1 MNSDKQYRI
10 YRQMVNSFYSEEQ
23 KELEAKRKCKTEGN
37 IELKPIIMSEMYDT
51 KLRVEFYIGNGQFY
65 KIKSLSKFYDNM
77 IKKEKFAYGKKM
89 EFIHVKEA
97 FSQES
102 IPLLN
107 FLMKYA
113 ELLKYAN
120 ENSTAY
126 MKNINDEYIILTE
139 KGIDDFFEIENGKSV
154 SYKYNNNVM
163 QLSFIDKEPNIQFRI
178 VENGDDEYAIETDY
192 DIYQYTII
200 DGEDFTYFLDDN
212 KIYRCTNRFKN
223 NTLKILNTFRVNF
236 TNKIPFK
243 KEEFSEIYS
252 LIIPKIKE
260 NIEYKDIDEKEIDKY
275 VPKKLKVKLFLD
287 TDKYNYIT
295 CDVKFCYD
303 NIEFNPLTSNESRV
317 PRNIVDESRA
327 LDDLKNVGF
336 MYDANNAKLIIANED
351 DIYNFLKDDINNFI
365 SKYEVMATNNFY
377 NIQIIKPK
385 TKSIGVKVEN
395 NLLNIDMTNID
406 FDKSEIDEIMKK
418 YVLKKRFHRLRNG
431 QFIDL
436 EDNSTLDMIENVAQN
451 SNASYE
457 KIVTEKIAMP
467 IYRSFYLDK
476 LLKKS
481 NIVINQNL
489 EYSDLI
495 DNVAEKNLTNKFPFP
510 KGLNANLREYQ
521 KVGYEWLKTLDEYGL
536 GGILADDMGLG
547 KTVQVLAVIL
557 SYVEEKNGKEED
569 INQNGCNENNNE
581 NSNENNNENSN
592 FRNPSMVICP
602 SSLSLNWE
610 EETKKFAPSL
620 KTLVI
625 NGDLEERKRK
635 IDIIKEYDLVI
646 ISYDLLKR
654 DIELFEDRN
663 YKFRYLIA
671 DEAQYIKNNK
681 TQNAKAIKK
690 LKSQT
695 RFALTGT
702 PIENS
707 LAELWSIVDFI
718 MPGYLFSYNKFKIQY
733 ETPIIKENDQEKT
746 RKLKEMIE
754 PFVLRRI
761 KENVLQE
768 LPEKTITVLNN
779 EMEGEQLKIYLSY
792 SEMARKKAK
801 EEIEENGIQNS
812 QMKILA
818 LLMRL
823 RQICCHPGLF
833 IENYTGESKKLTQCI
848 EIIKTA
854 IQAGHRIL
862 LFSGYSSMFPY
873 IQKELDELG
882 IKYFM
887 LTGKTR
893 ISDRMDLVNEFNK
906 NEDIKVFLISLK
918 AGGTGL
924 NLIGA
929 DVVIHYDP
937 WWNLSVE
944 RQATDRAYRIGQK
957 KNIQVYN
964 LITKNSIE
972 EKIYELQQKKAKLAD
987 DILSTSQTF
996 ISSLSKEEIMDL
1008 FN

>member
-1 MNSDKQYRI
+1 MDSDKQYRI

-23 KELEAKRKCKTEGN
+23 KELEAKRECKADGN
-37 IELKPIIMSEMYDT
+37 IELKPVIISEMYDE
-51 KLRVEFYIGNGQFY
+51 KLRVEFYIGSTNEQFY

-77 IKKEKFAYGKKM
+77 IKKEKFAYSKKL

-139 KGIDDFFEIENGKSV
+139 KGIDDFFEIENGKNV
-154 SYKYNNNVM
+154 SYKYSNNLM
-163 QLSFIDKEPNIQFRI
+163 QLNFIDKEPNIQFRI

-200 DGEDFTYFLDDN
+200 NGEDFTYFLDDD
-212 KIYRCTNRFKN
+212 KIYRCSDKFKN

-260 NIEYKDIDEKEIDKY
+260 NVEYKDINEEEIDKY
-275 VPKKLKVKLFLD
+275 IPKKLKVKLFLD
-287 TDKYNYIT
+287 TDKNNYIT
-295 CDVKFCYD
+295 CDVMFCYD

-351 DIYNFLKDDINNFI
+351 DIYNFLKDEINNFI
-365 SKYEVMATNNFY
+365 SKYEVLATNNFY

-418 YVLKKRFHRLRNG
+418 YVLKKRFHRLING

-436 EDNSTLDMIENVAQN
+436 EENSTLDMIENVAQN

-457 KIVTEKIAMP
+457 KIVSEKISMP

-481 NIVINQNL
+481 NIVINQNSG
-489 EYSDLI
+489 YSDLI
-495 DNVAEKNLTNKFPFP
+495 DNVADKNLTNKFPFP

-521 KVGYEWLKTLDEYGL
+521 KVGYEWLRTLDEYGL

-547 KTVQVLAVIL
+547 KTVQVLSVIL
-557 SYVEEKNGKEED
+557 SYVES
-569 INQNGCNENNNE
+569 
-581 NSNENNNENSN
+581 SNKDDC
-592 FRNPSMVICP
+592 RIPSLVICP

-635 IDIIKEYDLVI
+635 IDTIKEYDLVI

-663 YKFRYLIA
+663 YNFRYLIA

-681 TQNAKAIKK
+681 TQNAKAIKQ

-718 MPGYLFSYNKFKIQY
+718 MPGYLFSYNKFKTQY
-733 ETPIIKENDQEKT
+733 ETPIIKENDQEKMN
-746 RKLKEMIE
+746 KLKEMIE

-801 EEIEENGIQNS
+801 EEIEENGIKNS

-873 IQKELDELG
+873 IQKELDESQ

-887 LTGKTR
+887 LTGKTK
-893 ISDRMDLVNEFNK
+893 ITDRMDLVNEFNA
-906 NEDIKVFLISLK
+906 NDDIKVFLISLK

>member
-23 KELEAKRKCKTEGN
+23 KELEAKRECKADGN
-37 IELKPIIMSEMYDT
+37 IELKPVIISEMYDA
-51 KLRVEFYIGNGQFY
+51 KLRVEFYIGSTNGQFY

-77 IKKEKFAYGKKM
+77 IKKEKFAYSKKL

-139 KGIDDFFEIENGKSV
+139 KGIDDFFEIENGKNV
-154 SYKYNNNVM
+154 SYKYSNNLM
-163 QLSFIDKEPNIQFRI
+163 QLNFIDKEPNIQFRI

-200 DGEDFTYFLDDN
+200 NGEDFTYFLDDD
-212 KIYRCTNRFKN
+212 KIYRCSDKFKN

-260 NIEYKDIDEKEIDKY
+260 NVEYKDINEEEIDKY
-275 VPKKLKVKLFLD
+275 IPKKLKVKLFLD
-287 TDKYNYIT
+287 TDKNNYIT
-295 CDVKFCYD
+295 CDVMFCYD

-351 DIYNFLKDDINNFI
+351 DIYNFLKDEINNFI
-365 SKYEVMATNNFY
+365 SKYEVLATNNFY

-436 EDNSTLDMIENVAQN
+436 EENSTLDMIENVAQN

-457 KIVTEKIAMP
+457 KIVSEKISMP

-481 NIVINQNL
+481 NIVINQNSG
-489 EYSDLI
+489 YSDLI
-495 DNVAEKNLTNKFPFP
+495 DNVADKNLTNKFPFP

-521 KVGYEWLKTLDEYGL
+521 KVGYEWLRTLDEYGL

-547 KTVQVLAVIL
+547 KTVQVLSVIL
-557 SYVEEKNGKEED
+557 SYVESSHED
-569 INQNGCNENNNE
+569 NENDKDNCI
-581 NSNENNNENSN
+581 
-592 FRNPSMVICP
+592 PSLVICP

-635 IDIIKEYDLVI
+635 IDTIKEYDLVI

-718 MPGYLFSYNKFKIQY
+718 MPGYLFSYNKFKTQY
-733 ETPIIKENDQEKT
+733 ETPIIKENDQEKMN
-746 RKLKEMIE
+746 KLKEMIE

-768 LPEKTITVLNN
+768 LPEKTIAVLNN
-779 EMEGEQLKIYLSY
+779 QMEGEQLKIYLSY
-792 SEMARKKAK
+792 SEMAKKKAK
-801 EEIEENGIQNS
+801 EEIEENGIKNS

-873 IQKELDELG
+873 IQKELDESQ

-887 LTGKTR
+887 LTGKTK
-893 ISDRMDLVNEFNK
+893 ITDRMDLVNEFNA
-906 NEDIKVFLISLK
+906 NDDIKVFLISLK

-957 KNIQVYN
+957 KNIQVYY

-972 EKIYELQQKKAKLAD
+972 EKIYDLQKKKAKLAD

>member
-1 MNSDKQYRI
+1 MDSDKQYRI

-23 KELEAKRKCKTEGN
+23 KELEAKRKCKTDGN
-37 IELKPIIMSEMYDT
+37 IELKPVIISEMYDA
-51 KLRVEFYIGNGQFY
+51 KLRVEFYIGSTNGQFY
-65 KIKSLSKFYDNM
+65 KIKSLPKFYDNM
-77 IKKEKFAYGKKM
+77 IKKEKFAYSKKL

-139 KGIDDFFEIENGKSV
+139 KGIDDFFEIENGKNV
-154 SYKYNNNVM
+154 SYKYSNNLM
-163 QLSFIDKEPNIQFRI
+163 QLNFIDKEPNIQFRI

-200 DGEDFTYFLDDN
+200 NGEDFTYFLDDD
-212 KIYRCTNRFKN
+212 KIYRCSDKFKN

-260 NIEYKDIDEKEIDKY
+260 NVEYKDINEEEIDKY
-275 VPKKLKVKLFLD
+275 IPKKLKVKLFLD
-287 TDKYNYIT
+287 TDKNNYIT
-295 CDVKFCYD
+295 CDVMFCYD

-351 DIYNFLKDDINNFI
+351 DIYNFLKDEINNFI
-365 SKYEVMATNNFY
+365 SKYEVLATNRFY

-436 EDNSTLDMIENVAQN
+436 EENSTLDMIENVAQN

-457 KIVTEKIAMP
+457 KIVSEKISMP

-481 NIVINQNL
+481 NIVINQNSG
-489 EYSDLI
+489 YSDLI
-495 DNVAEKNLTNKFPFP
+495 DNVADKNLTNKFPFP

-521 KVGYEWLKTLDEYGL
+521 KVGYEWLRTLDEYGL

-547 KTVQVLAVIL
+547 KTVQVLSVIL
-557 SYVEEKNGKEED
+557 SYVESSHEDNGNDKD
-569 INQNGCNENNNE
+569 NCRI
-581 NSNENNNENSN
+581 
-592 FRNPSMVICP
+592 PSLVICP
-602 SSLSLNWE
+602 SSLALNWE

-635 IDIIKEYDLVI
+635 IDTIKEYDLVI

-654 DIELFEDRN
+654 DVELFEDRN
-663 YKFRYLIA
+663 YNFRYLIA

-681 TQNAKAIKK
+681 TQNAKAIKQ

-718 MPGYLFSYNKFKIQY
+718 MPGYLFSYNKFKTQY
-733 ETPIIKENDQEKT
+733 ETPIIKENNQEKMN
-746 RKLKEMIE
+746 KLKEMIE

-792 SEMARKKAK
+792 SEMAKKKAK
-801 EEIEENGIQNS
+801 EEIEENGIKNS

-873 IQKELDELG
+873 IQKELDESQ

-887 LTGKTR
+887 LTGKTK
-893 ISDRMDLVNEFNK
+893 ITDRMDLVNEFNA
-906 NEDIKVFLISLK
+906 NDDIKVFLISLK

-1008 FN
+1008 FS

>member
-1 MNSDKQYRI
+1 M
-10 YRQMVNSFYSEEQ
+10 
-23 KELEAKRKCKTEGN
+23 
-37 IELKPIIMSEMYDT
+37 
-51 KLRVEFYIGNGQFY
+51 
-65 KIKSLSKFYDNM
+65 
-77 IKKEKFAYGKKM
+77 
-89 EFIHVKEA
+89 
-97 FSQES
+97 
-102 IPLLN
+102 
-107 FLMKYA
+107 
-113 ELLKYAN
+113 
-120 ENSTAY
+120 
-126 MKNINDEYIILTE
+126 
-139 KGIDDFFEIENGKSV
+139 
-154 SYKYNNNVM
+154 
-163 QLSFIDKEPNIQFRI
+163 
-178 VENGDDEYAIETDY
+178 
-192 DIYQYTII
+192 
-200 DGEDFTYFLDDN
+200 
-212 KIYRCTNRFKN
+212 
-223 NTLKILNTFRVNF
+223 KILNTFRVNF

-260 NIEYKDIDEKEIDKY
+260 NVEYKDINEEEIDKY
-275 VPKKLKVKLFLD
+275 IPKKLKVKLFLD
-287 TDKYNYIT
+287 TDKNNYIT
-295 CDVKFCYD
+295 CDVMFCYD

-351 DIYNFLKDDINNFI
+351 DIYNFLKDEINNFI
-365 SKYEVMATNNFY
+365 SKYEVLATNNFY

-436 EDNSTLDMIENVAQN
+436 EENSTLDMIENVAQN

-457 KIVTEKIAMP
+457 KIVSEKISMP

-481 NIVINQNL
+481 NIVINQNSG
-489 EYSDLI
+489 YSDLI
-495 DNVAEKNLTNKFPFP
+495 DNVSDKNLTNKFPFP

-521 KVGYEWLKTLDEYGL
+521 KVGYEWLRTLDEYGL

-547 KTVQVLAVIL
+547 KTVQVLSVIL
-557 SYVEEKNGKEED
+557 SYVES
-569 INQNGCNENNNE
+569 
-581 NSNENNNENSN
+581 SNKDDC
-592 FRNPSMVICP
+592 RIPSLVICP

-635 IDIIKEYDLVI
+635 IDTIKEYDLVI

-663 YKFRYLIA
+663 YNFRYLIA

-681 TQNAKAIKK
+681 TQNAKAIKQ

-718 MPGYLFSYNKFKIQY
+718 MPGYLFSYNKFKTQY
-733 ETPIIKENDQEKT
+733 ETPIIKENDQEKMN
-746 RKLKEMIE
+746 KLKEMIE

-801 EEIEENGIQNS
+801 EEIEENGIKNS

-873 IQKELDELG
+873 IQKELDESQ

-887 LTGKTR
+887 LTGKTK
-893 ISDRMDLVNEFNK
+893 ITDRMDLVNEFNA
-906 NEDIKVFLISLK
+906 NDDIKVFLISLK

>member
-1 MNSDKQYRI
+1 MDSDKQYRI

-23 KELEAKRKCKTEGN
+23 KELEAKRECKADGN
-37 IELKPIIMSEMYDT
+37 IELKPVIISEMYDA
-51 KLRVEFYIGNGQFY
+51 KLRVEFYIGSTNGQFY

-77 IKKEKFAYGKKM
+77 IKKEKFAYSKKL

-139 KGIDDFFEIENGKSV
+139 KGIDDFFEIENGKNV
-154 SYKYNNNVM
+154 SYKYSNNLM
-163 QLSFIDKEPNIQFRI
+163 QLNFIDKEPNIQFRI

-192 DIYQYTII
+192 DIYQYTIFN
-200 DGEDFTYFLDDN
+200 GEDFTYFLDDD
-212 KIYRCTNRFKN
+212 KIYRCSDKFKN

-260 NIEYKDIDEKEIDKY
+260 NVEYKDINEEEIDKY
-275 VPKKLKVKLFLD
+275 IPKKLKVKLFLD
-287 TDKYNYIT
+287 TDKNNYIT
-295 CDVKFCYD
+295 CDVMFCYD

-351 DIYNFLKDDINNFI
+351 DIYNFLKDEINNFI
-365 SKYEVMATNNFY
+365 SKYEVLATNNFY

-418 YVLKKRFHRLRNG
+418 YVLKKRFHRLING

-436 EDNSTLDMIENVAQN
+436 EENSTLDMIENVAQN

-457 KIVTEKIAMP
+457 KIVSEKISMP

-481 NIVINQNL
+481 NIVINQNSG
-489 EYSDLI
+489 YSDLI
-495 DNVAEKNLTNKFPFP
+495 DNVADKNLTNKFPFP

-521 KVGYEWLKTLDEYGL
+521 KVGYEWLRTLDEYGL

-547 KTVQVLAVIL
+547 KTVQVLSVIL
-557 SYVEEKNGKEED
+557 SYVES
-569 INQNGCNENNNE
+569 
-581 NSNENNNENSN
+581 SNKDDC
-592 FRNPSMVICP
+592 RIPSLVICP

-635 IDIIKEYDLVI
+635 IDTIKEYDLVI

-663 YKFRYLIA
+663 YNFRYLIA

-681 TQNAKAIKK
+681 TQNAKAIKQ

-718 MPGYLFSYNKFKIQY
+718 MPGYLFSYNKFKTQY
-733 ETPIIKENDQEKT
+733 ETPIIKENDQEKMN
-746 RKLKEMIE
+746 KLKEMIE

-801 EEIEENGIQNS
+801 EEIEENGIKNS

-873 IQKELDELG
+873 IQKELDESQ

-887 LTGKTR
+887 LTGKTK
-893 ISDRMDLVNEFNK
+893 ITDRMDLVNEFNA
-906 NEDIKVFLISLK
+906 NDDIKVFLISLK

>member
-1 MNSDKQYRI
+1 MDSDKQYRI

-23 KELEAKRKCKTEGN
+23 RELEAKRECKADGN
-37 IELKPIIMSEMYDT
+37 IELKPVIISEMYDA
-51 KLRVEFYIGNGQFY
+51 KLRVEFYIGSTNGQFY

-77 IKKEKFAYGKKM
+77 IKKEKFAYSKKL

-139 KGIDDFFEIENGKSV
+139 KGIDDFFEIENGKNV
-154 SYKYNNNVM
+154 SYKYSNNLM
-163 QLSFIDKEPNIQFRI
+163 QLNFIDKEPNIQFRI

-200 DGEDFTYFLDDN
+200 NGEDFTYFLDDD
-212 KIYRCTNRFKN
+212 KIYRCSDKFKN

-260 NIEYKDIDEKEIDKY
+260 NVEYKDINEEEIDKY
-275 VPKKLKVKLFLD
+275 IPKKLKVKLFLD
-287 TDKYNYIT
+287 TDKNNYIT
-295 CDVKFCYD
+295 CDVIFCYD

-327 LDDLKNVGF
+327 LDDLKNAGF

-351 DIYNFLKDDINNFI
+351 DIYNFLKDEINNFI
-365 SKYEVMATNNFY
+365 SKYEVLATNNFY

-385 TKSIGVKVEN
+385 TKSIGVRVEN

-436 EDNSTLDMIENVAQN
+436 EENSTLDMIENVAQN

-457 KIVTEKIAMP
+457 KIVSEKISMP

-481 NIVINQNL
+481 NIVINQNSG
-489 EYSDLI
+489 YSDLI
-495 DNVAEKNLTNKFPFP
+495 DNVADKNLTNKFPFP

-521 KVGYEWLKTLDEYGL
+521 KVGYEWLRTLDEYGL

-547 KTVQVLAVIL
+547 KTVQVLSVIL
-557 SYVEEKNGKEED
+557 SYVESSDKDNCK
-569 INQNGCNENNNE
+569 I
-581 NSNENNNENSN
+581 
-592 FRNPSMVICP
+592 PSLVICP

-635 IDIIKEYDLVI
+635 IDTIKEYDLVI

-663 YKFRYLIA
+663 YNFRYLIA

-681 TQNAKAIKK
+681 TQNAKAIKQ

-718 MPGYLFSYNKFKIQY
+718 MPGYLFSYNKFKTQY
-733 ETPIIKENDQEKT
+733 ETPIIKENDQEKMN
-746 RKLKEMIE
+746 KLKEMIE

-792 SEMARKKAK
+792 SEMAKKKAK
-801 EEIEENGIQNS
+801 EEIEENGIKNS

-873 IQKELDELG
+873 IQKELDESQ

-887 LTGKTR
+887 LTGKTK
-893 ISDRMDLVNEFNK
+893 ITDRMDLVNEFNA
-906 NEDIKVFLISLK
+906 NDDIKVFLISLK

>member
-1 MNSDKQYRI
+1 MDSDKQYRI

-23 KELEAKRKCKTEGN
+23 RELEAKRECKADGN
-37 IELKPIIMSEMYDT
+37 IELKPVIISEMYDA
-51 KLRVEFYIGNGQFY
+51 KLRVEFYIGSTNGQFY

-77 IKKEKFAYGKKM
+77 IKKEKFAYSKKM

-139 KGIDDFFEIENGKSV
+139 KGIDDFFEIENGKNV
-154 SYKYNNNVM
+154 SYKYSNNLM
-163 QLSFIDKEPNIQFRI
+163 QLNFIDKEPNIQFRI

-200 DGEDFTYFLDDN
+200 NGEDFTYFLDDD
-212 KIYRCTNRFKN
+212 KIYRCSDKFKN

-260 NIEYKDIDEKEIDKY
+260 NVEYKDINEEEIDKY
-275 VPKKLKVKLFLD
+275 IPKKLKVKLFLD
-287 TDKYNYIT
+287 TDKNNYIT
-295 CDVKFCYD
+295 CDVMFCYD

-351 DIYNFLKDDINNFI
+351 DIYNFLKDEINNFI
-365 SKYEVMATNNFY
+365 SKYEVLATNNFY

-418 YVLKKRFHRLRNG
+418 YVLKKRFHRLING

-436 EDNSTLDMIENVAQN
+436 EENSTLDMIENVAQN

-457 KIVTEKIAMP
+457 KIVSEKISMP

-481 NIVINQNL
+481 NIVINQNSG
-489 EYSDLI
+489 YSDLI
-495 DNVAEKNLTNKFPFP
+495 DNVADKNLTNKFPFP

-521 KVGYEWLKTLDEYGL
+521 KVGYEWLRTLDEYGL

-547 KTVQVLAVIL
+547 KTVQVLSVIL
-557 SYVEEKNGKEED
+557 SYVESSNKND
-569 INQNGCNENNNE
+569 CRIPCL
-581 NSNENNNENSN
+581 
-592 FRNPSMVICP
+592 VICP

-635 IDIIKEYDLVI
+635 IDTIKEYDLVI

-663 YKFRYLIA
+663 YNFRYLIA

-681 TQNAKAIKK
+681 TQNAKAIKQ

-718 MPGYLFSYNKFKIQY
+718 MPGYLFSYNKFKTQY
-733 ETPIIKENDQEKT
+733 ETPIIKENDQEKMN
-746 RKLKEMIE
+746 KLKEMIE

-801 EEIEENGIQNS
+801 EEIEENGIKNS

-873 IQKELDELG
+873 IQKELDESQ

-887 LTGKTR
+887 LTGKTK
-893 ISDRMDLVNEFNK
+893 ITDRMDLVNEFNA
-906 NEDIKVFLISLK
+906 NDDIKVFLISLK

>member
-1 MNSDKQYRI
+1 MDSDKQYRI

-23 KELEAKRKCKTEGN
+23 KELEAKRKCKTDGN
-37 IELKPIIMSEMYDT
+37 IELKPVIISEMYDA
-51 KLRVEFYIGNGQFY
+51 KLRVEFYIGSTNGQFY

-77 IKKEKFAYGKKM
+77 IKKEKFAYSKKM

-139 KGIDDFFEIENGKSV
+139 KGIDDFFEIENGKNV
-154 SYKYNNNVM
+154 SYKYSNNLM
-163 QLSFIDKEPNIQFRI
+163 QLNFIDKEPNIQFRI

-200 DGEDFTYFLDDN
+200 NGEDFTYFLDDD
-212 KIYRCTNRFKN
+212 KIYRCSDKFKN

-260 NIEYKDIDEKEIDKY
+260 NVEYKDINEEEIDKY
-275 VPKKLKVKLFLD
+275 IPKKLKVKLFLD
-287 TDKYNYIT
+287 TDKNNYIT
-295 CDVKFCYD
+295 CDVMFCYD

-351 DIYNFLKDDINNFI
+351 DIYNFLKDEINNFI
-365 SKYEVMATNNFY
+365 SKYEVLATNNFY

-436 EDNSTLDMIENVAQN
+436 EENSTLDMIENVAQN

-457 KIVTEKIAMP
+457 KIVSEKISMP

-481 NIVINQNL
+481 NIVINQNSG
-489 EYSDLI
+489 YSDLI
-495 DNVAEKNLTNKFPFP
+495 DNVADKNLTNKFPFP

-521 KVGYEWLKTLDEYGL
+521 KVGYEWLRTLDEYGL

-547 KTVQVLAVIL
+547 KTVQVLSVIL
-557 SYVEEKNGKEED
+557 SYVESSHEDNGNDKD
-569 INQNGCNENNNE
+569 ICK
-581 NSNENNNENSN
+581 
-592 FRNPSMVICP
+592 NPSLVICP

-610 EETKKFAPSL
+610 EETKKFAPLL

-635 IDIIKEYDLVI
+635 IDTIKEYDLVI

-654 DIELFEDRN
+654 DIELFVDRN
-663 YKFRYLIA
+663 YNFRYLIA

-681 TQNAKAIKK
+681 TQNAKAIK
-690 LKSQT
+690 Q
-695 RFALTGT
+695 
-702 PIENS
+702 
-707 LAELWSIVDFI
+707 
-718 MPGYLFSYNKFKIQY
+718 
-733 ETPIIKENDQEKT
+733 
-746 RKLKEMIE
+746 
-754 PFVLRRI
+754 
-761 KENVLQE
+761 
-768 LPEKTITVLNN
+768 LN
-779 EMEGEQLKIYLSY
+779 Y
-792 SEMARKKAK
+792 
-801 EEIEENGIQNS
+801 
-812 QMKILA
+812 
-818 LLMRL
+818 
-823 RQICCHPGLF
+823 
-833 IENYTGESKKLTQCI
+833 
-848 EIIKTA
+848 
-854 IQAGHRIL
+854 
-862 LFSGYSSMFPY
+862 
-873 IQKELDELG
+873 
-882 IKYFM
+882 
-887 LTGKTR
+887 
-893 ISDRMDLVNEFNK
+893 
-906 NEDIKVFLISLK
+906 
-918 AGGTGL
+918 
-924 NLIGA
+924 
-929 DVVIHYDP
+929 
-937 WWNLSVE
+937 
-944 RQATDRAYRIGQK
+944 GQ
-957 KNIQVYN
+957 
-964 LITKNSIE
+964 
-972 EKIYELQQKKAKLAD
+972 
-987 DILSTSQTF
+987 
-996 ISSLSKEEIMDL
+996 
-1008 FN
+1008 

>member
-1 MNSDKQYRI
+1 MATKNGGNYEEKEVTKVLSLVTAMALTFTSTAWAQTGKVSGASGATTDNEKVFKVVMDETGYITPTEESQELMETGSASDLVKKPFSWDNATVYFVLTDRFLDSDESNNHSYGRGLQEDGKTPVEGLDYKNNPGTFHGGDLNGLTQKVTEGYFNDLGVNAIWITAPYEQIHGYTSGNKKGDNANQYPDPEKGGFPYYSYHGYWALDYTNIDANMGTADDFEKFVDSCHERGIRVVMDIVMNHVGYATMYDAQEYGFSDALKSSDAGVSWKSYYFGNSTFLTGGKPESQNFWVTSSNAWANWWGPGFVRADYPG
-10 YRQMVNSFYSEEQ
+10 YTAAGGDEYHMSLSGLPDVVTEKSASEVPTPPLLVNKWKGEGRYDKEQ
-23 KELEAKRKCKTEGN
+23 KELEAKRECKTDGN
-37 IELKPIIMSEMYDT
+37 IELKPVIISEMYDA
-51 KLRVEFYIGNGQFY
+51 KLRVEFYIGSTNGQFY

-77 IKKEKFAYGKKM
+77 IKKEKFAYSKKF

-139 KGIDDFFEIENGKSV
+139 KGIDDFFEIENGKNV
-154 SYKYNNNVM
+154 SYKYSNNLM
-163 QLSFIDKEPNIQFRI
+163 QLNFIDKEPNIQFRI

-200 DGEDFTYFLDDN
+200 NGEDFTYFLDDD
-212 KIYRCTNRFKN
+212 KIYRCSDKFKN

-260 NIEYKDIDEKEIDKY
+260 NVEYKDINEEEIDKY
-275 VPKKLKVKLFLD
+275 IPKKLKVKLFLD
-287 TDKYNYIT
+287 TDKNNYIT
-295 CDVKFCYD
+295 CDVMFCYD

-351 DIYNFLKDDINNFI
+351 DIYNFLKDEINNFI
-365 SKYEVMATNNFY
+365 SKYEVLATNNFY

-436 EDNSTLDMIENVAQN
+436 EENSTLDMIENVAQN

-457 KIVTEKIAMP
+457 KIVSEKISLP

-481 NIVINQNL
+481 NIVINQNSG
-489 EYSDLI
+489 YSDLI
-495 DNVAEKNLTNKFPFP
+495 DNVADKNLTNKFPFP

-521 KVGYEWLKTLDEYGL
+521 KVGYEWLRTLDEYGL

-547 KTVQVLAVIL
+547 KTVQVLSVIL
-557 SYVEEKNGKEED
+557 SYVES
-569 INQNGCNENNNE
+569 
-581 NSNENNNENSN
+581 SNKDDC
-592 FRNPSMVICP
+592 RIPSLVICP

-635 IDIIKEYDLVI
+635 IDTIKEYDLVI

-663 YKFRYLIA
+663 YNFRYLIA
-671 DEAQYIKNNK
+671 DEAQYIKN
-681 TQNAKAIKK
+681 
-690 LKSQT
+690 
-695 RFALTGT
+695 
-702 PIENS
+702 
-707 LAELWSIVDFI
+707 
-718 MPGYLFSYNKFKIQY
+718 
-733 ETPIIKENDQEKT
+733 
-746 RKLKEMIE
+746 
-754 PFVLRRI
+754 
-761 KENVLQE
+761 
-768 LPEKTITVLNN
+768 
-779 EMEGEQLKIYLSY
+779 
-792 SEMARKKAK
+792 
-801 EEIEENGIQNS
+801 
-812 QMKILA
+812 
-818 LLMRL
+818 
-823 RQICCHPGLF
+823 
-833 IENYTGESKKLTQCI
+833 
-848 EIIKTA
+848 
-854 IQAGHRIL
+854 
-862 LFSGYSSMFPY
+862 
-873 IQKELDELG
+873 
-882 IKYFM
+882 
-887 LTGKTR
+887 
-893 ISDRMDLVNEFNK
+893 
-906 NEDIKVFLISLK
+906 
-918 AGGTGL
+918 
-924 NLIGA
+924 
-929 DVVIHYDP
+929 
-937 WWNLSVE
+937 
-944 RQATDRAYRIGQK
+944 
-957 KNIQVYN
+957 
-964 LITKNSIE
+964 
-972 EKIYELQQKKAKLAD
+972 
-987 DILSTSQTF
+987 
-996 ISSLSKEEIMDL
+996 
-1008 FN
+1008 

>member
-1 MNSDKQYRI
+1 MDSDKQYRI

-23 KELEAKRKCKTEGN
+23 KELEAKRECKADGN
-37 IELKPIIMSEMYDT
+37 IELKPVIISEMYDA
-51 KLRVEFYIGNGQFY
+51 KLRVEFYIGSTNGQFY

-77 IKKEKFAYGKKM
+77 IKREKFAYSKKM

-139 KGIDDFFEIENGKSV
+139 KGIDDFFEIENGKNV
-154 SYKYNNNVM
+154 SYKYSNNLM
-163 QLSFIDKEPNIQFRI
+163 QLNFIDKEPNIQFRI

-192 DIYQYTII
+192 DIYQYTIFN
-200 DGEDFTYFLDDN
+200 GEDFTYFLDDD
-212 KIYRCTNRFKN
+212 KIYRCSDKFKN

-260 NIEYKDIDEKEIDKY
+260 NVEYKDINEEEIDKY
-275 VPKKLKVKLFLD
+275 IPKKLKVKLFLD
-287 TDKYNYIT
+287 TDKNNYIT
-295 CDVKFCYD
+295 CDVMFCYD

-351 DIYNFLKDDINNFI
+351 DIYNFLKDEINNFI
-365 SKYEVMATNNFY
+365 SKYEVLATNNFY

-418 YVLKKRFHRLRNG
+418 YVLKKRFHRLING

-436 EDNSTLDMIENVAQN
+436 EENSTLDMIENVAQN

-457 KIVTEKIAMP
+457 KIVSEKISMP

-481 NIVINQNL
+481 NIVINQNSG
-489 EYSDLI
+489 YSDLI
-495 DNVAEKNLTNKFPFP
+495 DNVADKNLTNKFPFP

-521 KVGYEWLKTLDEYGL
+521 KVGYEWLRTLDEYGL

-547 KTVQVLAVIL
+547 KTVQVLSVIL
-557 SYVEEKNGKEED
+557 SYVES
-569 INQNGCNENNNE
+569 
-581 NSNENNNENSN
+581 SNKDDC
-592 FRNPSMVICP
+592 RIPSLVICP

-635 IDIIKEYDLVI
+635 IDTIKEYDLVI

-663 YKFRYLIA
+663 YNFRYLIA

-681 TQNAKAIKK
+681 TQNAKAIKQ

-718 MPGYLFSYNKFKIQY
+718 MPGYLFSYNKFKTQY
-733 ETPIIKENDQEKT
+733 ETPIIKENDQEKMN
-746 RKLKEMIE
+746 KLKEMIE

-801 EEIEENGIQNS
+801 EEIEENGIKNS

-873 IQKELDELG
+873 IQKELDESQ

-887 LTGKTR
+887 LTGKTK
-893 ISDRMDLVNEFNK
+893 ITDRMDLVNEFNA
-906 NEDIKVFLISLK
+906 NDDIKVFLISLK

>member
-1 MNSDKQYRI
+1 M
-10 YRQMVNSFYSEEQ
+10 
-23 KELEAKRKCKTEGN
+23 
-37 IELKPIIMSEMYDT
+37 
-51 KLRVEFYIGNGQFY
+51 
-65 KIKSLSKFYDNM
+65 
-77 IKKEKFAYGKKM
+77 
-89 EFIHVKEA
+89 
-97 FSQES
+97 
-102 IPLLN
+102 
-107 FLMKYA
+107 
-113 ELLKYAN
+113 
-120 ENSTAY
+120 
-126 MKNINDEYIILTE
+126 
-139 KGIDDFFEIENGKSV
+139 
-154 SYKYNNNVM
+154 
-163 QLSFIDKEPNIQFRI
+163 
-178 VENGDDEYAIETDY
+178 
-192 DIYQYTII
+192 
-200 DGEDFTYFLDDN
+200 
-212 KIYRCTNRFKN
+212 
-223 NTLKILNTFRVNF
+223 
-236 TNKIPFK
+236 
-243 KEEFSEIYS
+243 
-252 LIIPKIKE
+252 
-260 NIEYKDIDEKEIDKY
+260 
-275 VPKKLKVKLFLD
+275 
-287 TDKYNYIT
+287 
-295 CDVKFCYD
+295 
-303 NIEFNPLTSNESRV
+303 
-317 PRNIVDESRA
+317 
-327 LDDLKNVGF
+327 
-336 MYDANNAKLIIANED
+336 
-351 DIYNFLKDDINNFI
+351 
-365 SKYEVMATNNFY
+365 
-377 NIQIIKPK
+377 
-385 TKSIGVKVEN
+385 
-395 NLLNIDMTNID
+395 
-406 FDKSEIDEIMKK
+406 
-418 YVLKKRFHRLRNG
+418 
-431 QFIDL
+431 
-436 EDNSTLDMIENVAQN
+436 
-451 SNASYE
+451 
-457 KIVTEKIAMP
+457 
-467 IYRSFYLDK
+467 
-476 LLKKS
+476 
-481 NIVINQNL
+481 
-489 EYSDLI
+489 
-495 DNVAEKNLTNKFPFP
+495 
-510 KGLNANLREYQ
+510 
-521 KVGYEWLKTLDEYGL
+521 
-536 GGILADDMGLG
+536 
-547 KTVQVLAVIL
+547 
-557 SYVEEKNGKEED
+557 
-569 INQNGCNENNNE
+569 
-581 NSNENNNENSN
+581 
-592 FRNPSMVICP
+592 
-602 SSLSLNWE
+602 SLNWE

-635 IDIIKEYDLVI
+635 IDTIKEYDLVI

-663 YKFRYLIA
+663 YNFRYLIA

-681 TQNAKAIKK
+681 TQNAKAIKQ

-718 MPGYLFSYNKFKIQY
+718 MPGYLFSYNKFKTQY
-733 ETPIIKENDQEKT
+733 ETPIIKENDQEKMN
-746 RKLKEMIE
+746 KLKEMIE

-792 SEMARKKAK
+792 SEMAKKKAK
-801 EEIEENGIQNS
+801 EEIEENGIKNS

-873 IQKELDELG
+873 IQKELDESQ

-887 LTGKTR
+887 LTGKTK
-893 ISDRMDLVNEFNK
+893 ITDRMDLVNEFNA
-906 NEDIKVFLISLK
+906 NDDIKVFLISLK

>member
-1 MNSDKQYRI
+1 MDSDKQYRI

-23 KELEAKRKCKTEGN
+23 KELEAKRECKADGN
-37 IELKPIIMSEMYDT
+37 IELKPVIISEMYDA
-51 KLRVEFYIGNGQFY
+51 KLRVEFYIGSTNGQFY

-77 IKKEKFAYGKKM
+77 IKKEKFAYSKKL

-139 KGIDDFFEIENGKSV
+139 KGIDDFFEIENGKNV
-154 SYKYNNNVM
+154 SYKYSNNLM
-163 QLSFIDKEPNIQFRI
+163 QLNFIDKEPNIQFRI

-200 DGEDFTYFLDDN
+200 NGEDFTYFLDDD
-212 KIYRCTNRFKN
+212 KIYRCSDKFKN

-260 NIEYKDIDEKEIDKY
+260 NVEYKDINEEEIDKY
-275 VPKKLKVKLFLD
+275 IPKKLKVKLFLD
-287 TDKYNYIT
+287 TDKNNYIT
-295 CDVKFCYD
+295 CDVIFCYD

-327 LDDLKNVGF
+327 LDDLKNAGF

-351 DIYNFLKDDINNFI
+351 DIYNFLKDEINNFI
-365 SKYEVMATNNFY
+365 SKYEVLATNNFY

-418 YVLKKRFHRLRNG
+418 YVLKKRFHRLING

-436 EDNSTLDMIENVAQN
+436 EENSTLDMIENVAQN

-457 KIVTEKIAMP
+457 KIVSEKISMP

-481 NIVINQNL
+481 NIVINQNSG
-489 EYSDLI
+489 YSDLI
-495 DNVAEKNLTNKFPFP
+495 DNVADKNLTNKFPFP

-521 KVGYEWLKTLDEYGL
+521 KVGYEWLRTLDEYGL

-547 KTVQVLAVIL
+547 KTVQVLSVIL
-557 SYVEEKNGKEED
+557 SYVES
-569 INQNGCNENNNE
+569 
-581 NSNENNNENSN
+581 SNKDDC
-592 FRNPSMVICP
+592 RIPSLVICP

-635 IDIIKEYDLVI
+635 IDTIKEYDLVI

-663 YKFRYLIA
+663 YNFRYLIA

-681 TQNAKAIKK
+681 TQNAKAIKQ

-718 MPGYLFSYNKFKIQY
+718 MPGYLFSYNKFKTQY
-733 ETPIIKENDQEKT
+733 ETPIIKENDQEKMN
-746 RKLKEMIE
+746 KLKEMIE

-801 EEIEENGIQNS
+801 EEIEENGIKNS

-873 IQKELDELG
+873 IQKELDESQ

-887 LTGKTR
+887 LTGKTK
-893 ISDRMDLVNEFNK
+893 ITDRMDLVNEFNA
-906 NEDIKVFLISLK
+906 NDDIKVFLISLK

>member
-1 MNSDKQYRI
+1 MLYNKLLQLRILIINFSEDNVLENEKQYRI
-10 YRQMVNSFYSEEQ
+10 YRQMVNSFYNEEQ
-23 KELEAKRKCKTEGN
+23 RELENKRESR
-37 IELKPIIMSEMYDT
+37 IEEYAQLKPVVISEVYDS
-51 KLRVEFYIGNGQFY
+51 KLRVEFYIGNTQFY

-77 IKKEKFAYGKKM
+77 VKKEKVAYGKKF
-89 EFIHVKEA
+89 EFVHTRDA
-97 FSQES
+97 FDKSS
-102 IPLLN
+102 LKLLD
-107 FLMKYA
+107 FIMKYA

-139 KGIDDFFEIENGKSV
+139 KGIDDFFEIENGKSI
-154 SYKYNNNVM
+154 SYKYNGSAL
-163 QLSFIDKEPNIQFRI
+163 QLSFIDDEPKINFKII
-178 VENGDDEYAIETDY
+178 ENGEDEYAIKTDY
-192 DIYQYTII
+192 DIYEYSVING
-200 DGEDFTYFLDDN
+200 DKYTYFLDDN
-212 KIYRCTNRFKN
+212 KLYRCNDTFKN
-223 NTLKILNTFRVNF
+223 NTLKILDTFRVNF

-243 KEEFSEIYS
+243 KDEFAEIYS
-252 LIIPKIKE
+252 LIIPKIKQNIKYE
-260 NIEYKDIDEKEIDKY
+260 NIDEKEIEKY
-275 VPKKLKVKLFLD
+275 IPRKLKVKLFLD
-287 TDKYNYIT
+287 TDKYNYVT
-295 CDVKFCYD
+295 CDLKFCYD
-303 NIEFNPLTSNESRV
+303 NIEFNPLISNESRV
-317 PRNIVDESRA
+317 PRNIVEESRA

-336 MYDANNAKLIIANED
+336 MYDENNAKLVLANEN
-351 DIYNFLKDDINNFI
+351 DIYNFLKDEINNFI
-365 SKYEVMATNNFY
+365 SKYEVLATNNFY
-377 NIQIIKPK
+377 NIQIVKPK
-385 TKSIGVKVEN
+385 TKAIGVKIEN

-406 FDKSEIDEIMKK
+406 FDKSEIEEIMKK
-418 YVLKKRFHRLRNG
+418 YILKKRFHRLKNG
-431 QFIDL
+431 TFIDL
-436 EDNSTLDMIENVAQN
+436 EENDTLNMIASIAENSGKKFE
-451 SNASYE
+451 E
-457 KIVTEKIAMP
+457 IVTEKINMP

-476 LLKKS
+476 IIKKS
-481 NIVINQNL
+481 NIVINQNK

-495 DNVAEKNLTNKFPFP
+495 DNISDKNLTENFPLP
-510 KGLNANLREYQ
+510 KNLNASLREYQ
-521 KVGYEWLKTLDEYGL
+521 KVGYEWLKTLDVYGL

-547 KTVQVLAVIL
+547 KTVQMLAVIL
-557 SYVEEKNGKEED
+557 DYVENTKEKFP
-569 INQNGCNENNNE
+569 CL
-581 NSNENNNENSN
+581 
-592 FRNPSMVICP
+592 VICP
-602 SSLSLNWE
+602 SSLALNWE
-610 EETKKFAPSL
+610 EEAEKFTPTL

-625 NGDLEERKRK
+625 NGDYMERKQK
-635 IDIIKEYDLVI
+635 IEKIPEYDLAI
-646 ISYDLLKR
+646 ISYDSLKR
-654 DIELFEDRN
+654 DAEIFEEQN

-671 DEAQYIKNNK
+671 DEAQYIKNSK

-718 MPGYLFSYNKFKIQY
+718 MPGYLYSYNKFKVQY
-733 ETPIIKENDQEKT
+733 ETPIIKEENQEKLD
-746 RKLKEMIE
+746 KLKEIIE

-792 SEMARKKAK
+792 AEMARKKAK
-801 EEIEENGIQNS
+801 EEIEENGIGNS
-812 QMKILA
+812 QMKILS

-833 IENYTGESKKLTQCI
+833 IENYTGDSKKLTQCI
-848 EIIKTA
+848 DIIKTG
-854 IQAGHRIL
+854 IEAGHRIL

-882 IKYFM
+882 IKYFL
-887 LTGKTR
+887 LTGQTKV
-893 ISDRMDLVNEFNK
+893 SDRMDLVNEFNS

-944 RQATDRAYRIGQK
+944 KQATDRAYRIGQK

-996 ISSLSKEEIMDL
+996 ISSLSKEEIMNL

>member
-1 MNSDKQYRI
+1 MDSDKQYRI

-23 KELEAKRKCKTEGN
+23 RELEAKRECKADGN
-37 IELKPIIMSEMYDT
+37 IELKPVIISEMYDA
-51 KLRVEFYIGNGQFY
+51 KLRVEFYIGSTNGQFY

-77 IKKEKFAYGKKM
+77 IKKEKFAYSKKL

-139 KGIDDFFEIENGKSV
+139 KGIDDFFEIENGKNV
-154 SYKYNNNVM
+154 SYKYSNNLM
-163 QLSFIDKEPNIQFRI
+163 QLNFIDKEPNIQFRI

-200 DGEDFTYFLDDN
+200 NGEDFTYFLDDD
-212 KIYRCTNRFKN
+212 KIYRCSDKFKN

-260 NIEYKDIDEKEIDKY
+260 NVEYKDINEEEIDKY
-275 VPKKLKVKLFLD
+275 IPKKLKVKLFLD
-287 TDKYNYIT
+287 TDKNNYIT
-295 CDVKFCYD
+295 CDVIFCYD
-303 NIEFNPLTSNESRV
+303 NIEFNPLTSNESRI

-327 LDDLKNVGF
+327 LDDLKNAGF

-351 DIYNFLKDDINNFI
+351 DIYNFLKDEINNFI
-365 SKYEVMATNNFY
+365 SKYEVLATNNFY

-385 TKSIGVKVEN
+385 TKSIGVRVEN

-436 EDNSTLDMIENVAQN
+436 EENSTLDMIENVAQN

-457 KIVTEKIAMP
+457 KIVSEKISMP

-481 NIVINQNL
+481 NIVINQNSG
-489 EYSDLI
+489 YSDLI
-495 DNVAEKNLTNKFPFP
+495 DNVADKNLTNKFPFP

-521 KVGYEWLKTLDEYGL
+521 KVGYEWLRTLDEYGL

-547 KTVQVLAVIL
+547 KTVQVLSVIL
-557 SYVEEKNGKEED
+557 SYVES
-569 INQNGCNENNNE
+569 
-581 NSNENNNENSN
+581 SNKDDC
-592 FRNPSMVICP
+592 RIPSLVICP
-602 SSLSLNWE
+602 SSLALNWE

-635 IDIIKEYDLVI
+635 IDTIKEYDLVI

-663 YKFRYLIA
+663 YNFRYLIA

-681 TQNAKAIKK
+681 TQNAKAIKQ

-718 MPGYLFSYNKFKIQY
+718 MPGYLFSYNKFKTQY
-733 ETPIIKENDQEKT
+733 ETPIIKENDQEKMN
-746 RKLKEMIE
+746 KLKEMIE

-792 SEMARKKAK
+792 SEMAKKKAK
-801 EEIEENGIQNS
+801 EEIEENGIKNS

-873 IQKELDELG
+873 IQKELDESQ

-887 LTGKTR
+887 LTGKTK
-893 ISDRMDLVNEFNK
+893 ITDRMDLVNEFNA

>member
-1 MNSDKQYRI
+1 MDSDKQYRI

-23 KELEAKRKCKTEGN
+23 KELEAKRECKADGN
-37 IELKPIIMSEMYDT
+37 IELKPVIISEMYDA
-51 KLRVEFYIGNGQFY
+51 KLRVEFYIGSTNGQFY

-77 IKKEKFAYGKKM
+77 IKKEKFAYSKKL

-139 KGIDDFFEIENGKSV
+139 KGIDDFFEIENGKNV
-154 SYKYNNNVM
+154 SYKYSNNLM
-163 QLSFIDKEPNIQFRI
+163 QLNFIDKEPNIQFRI

-200 DGEDFTYFLDDN
+200 NGEDFTYFLDDD
-212 KIYRCTNRFKN
+212 KIYRCSDKFKN

-260 NIEYKDIDEKEIDKY
+260 NVEYKDINEEEIDKY
-275 VPKKLKVKLFLD
+275 IPKKLKVKLFLD
-287 TDKYNYIT
+287 TDKNNYIT
-295 CDVKFCYD
+295 CDVMFCYD

-327 LDDLKNVGF
+327 LDDLKNAGF

-351 DIYNFLKDDINNFI
+351 DIYNFLKDEINNFI
-365 SKYEVMATNNFY
+365 SKYEVLATNNFY

-385 TKSIGVKVEN
+385 TKSIGVRVEN

-436 EDNSTLDMIENVAQN
+436 EENSTLDMIENVAQN

-457 KIVTEKIAMP
+457 KIVSEKISMP

-481 NIVINQNL
+481 NIVINQNSG
-489 EYSDLI
+489 YSDLI
-495 DNVAEKNLTNKFPFP
+495 DNVADKNLTNKFPFP

-521 KVGYEWLKTLDEYGL
+521 KVGYEWLRTLDEYGL

-547 KTVQVLAVIL
+547 KTVQVLSVIL
-557 SYVEEKNGKEED
+557 SYVES
-569 INQNGCNENNNE
+569 
-581 NSNENNNENSN
+581 SNKDDC
-592 FRNPSMVICP
+592 RIPSLVICP

-635 IDIIKEYDLVI
+635 IDTIKEYDLVI

-663 YKFRYLIA
+663 YNFRYLIA

-681 TQNAKAIKK
+681 TQNAKAIKQ

-718 MPGYLFSYNKFKIQY
+718 MPGYLFSYNKFKTQY
-733 ETPIIKENDQEKT
+733 ETPIIKENDQEKMN
-746 RKLKEMIE
+746 KLKEMIE

-801 EEIEENGIQNS
+801 EEIEENGIKNS

-873 IQKELDELG
+873 IQKELDESQ

-887 LTGKTR
+887 LTGKTK
-893 ISDRMDLVNEFNK
+893 ITDRMDLVNEFNA
-906 NEDIKVFLISLK
+906 NDDIKVFLISLK

>member
-1 MNSDKQYRI
+1 MAL
-10 YRQMVNSFYSEEQ
+10 EE
-23 KELEAKRKCKTEGN
+23 
-37 IELKPIIMSEMYDT
+37 
-51 KLRVEFYIGNGQFY
+51 
-65 KIKSLSKFYDNM
+65 
-77 IKKEKFAYGKKM
+77 KEKKVPISSAETPDTAVGTM
-89 EFIHVKEA
+89 E
-97 FSQES
+97 
-102 IPLLN
+102 
-107 FLMKYA
+107 
-113 ELLKYAN
+113 
-120 ENSTAY
+120 
-126 MKNINDEYIILTE
+126 D
-139 KGIDDFFEIENGKSV
+139 
-154 SYKYNNNVM
+154 
-163 QLSFIDKEPNIQFRI
+163 
-178 VENGDDEYAIETDY
+178 
-192 DIYQYTII
+192 
-200 DGEDFTYFLDDN
+200 
-212 KIYRCTNRFKN
+212 
-223 NTLKILNTFRVNF
+223 VN
-236 TNKIPFK
+236 
-243 KEEFSEIYS
+243 
-252 LIIPKIKE
+252 
-260 NIEYKDIDEKEIDKY
+260 
-275 VPKKLKVKLFLD
+275 
-287 TDKYNYIT
+287 
-295 CDVKFCYD
+295 
-303 NIEFNPLTSNESRV
+303 
-317 PRNIVDESRA
+317 
-327 LDDLKNVGF
+327 
-336 MYDANNAKLIIANED
+336 
-351 DIYNFLKDDINNFI
+351 
-365 SKYEVMATNNFY
+365 
-377 NIQIIKPK
+377 
-385 TKSIGVKVEN
+385 
-395 NLLNIDMTNID
+395 
-406 FDKSEIDEIMKK
+406 EIMKK

-436 EDNSTLDMIENVAQN
+436 EENSTLDMIENVAQN

-457 KIVTEKIAMP
+457 KIVSEKISMP

-481 NIVINQNL
+481 NIVINQNSG
-489 EYSDLI
+489 YSDLI
-495 DNVAEKNLTNKFPFP
+495 DNVADKNLTNKFPFP

-521 KVGYEWLKTLDEYGL
+521 KVGYEWLRTLDEYGL

-547 KTVQVLAVIL
+547 KTVQVLSVIL
-557 SYVEEKNGKEED
+557 SYVES
-569 INQNGCNENNNE
+569 
-581 NSNENNNENSN
+581 SNKDDC
-592 FRNPSMVICP
+592 RIPSLVICP

-635 IDIIKEYDLVI
+635 IDTIKEYDLVI

-654 DIELFEDRN
+654 DVELFEDRN
-663 YKFRYLIA
+663 YNFRYLIA

-681 TQNAKAIKK
+681 TQNAKAIKQ

-718 MPGYLFSYNKFKIQY
+718 MPGYLFSYNKFKTQY
-733 ETPIIKENDQEKT
+733 ETPIIKENDQEKMN
-746 RKLKEMIE
+746 KLKEMIE

-792 SEMARKKAK
+792 SEMAKKKAK
-801 EEIEENGIQNS
+801 EEIEENGIKNS

-873 IQKELDELG
+873 IQKELDESQ

-887 LTGKTR
+887 LTGKTK
-893 ISDRMDLVNEFNK
+893 ITDRMDLVNEFNA
-906 NEDIKVFLISLK
+906 NDDIKVFLISLK

>member
-1 MNSDKQYRI
+1 M
-10 YRQMVNSFYSEEQ
+10 
-23 KELEAKRKCKTEGN
+23 
-37 IELKPIIMSEMYDT
+37 
-51 KLRVEFYIGNGQFY
+51 
-65 KIKSLSKFYDNM
+65 
-77 IKKEKFAYGKKM
+77 
-89 EFIHVKEA
+89 
-97 FSQES
+97 
-102 IPLLN
+102 
-107 FLMKYA
+107 
-113 ELLKYAN
+113 
-120 ENSTAY
+120 
-126 MKNINDEYIILTE
+126 
-139 KGIDDFFEIENGKSV
+139 
-154 SYKYNNNVM
+154 
-163 QLSFIDKEPNIQFRI
+163 
-178 VENGDDEYAIETDY
+178 
-192 DIYQYTII
+192 
-200 DGEDFTYFLDDN
+200 
-212 KIYRCTNRFKN
+212 
-223 NTLKILNTFRVNF
+223 
-236 TNKIPFK
+236 
-243 KEEFSEIYS
+243 
-252 LIIPKIKE
+252 
-260 NIEYKDIDEKEIDKY
+260 
-275 VPKKLKVKLFLD
+275 
-287 TDKYNYIT
+287 
-295 CDVKFCYD
+295 
-303 NIEFNPLTSNESRV
+303 TSNESRV

-351 DIYNFLKDDINNFI
+351 DIYNFLKDEINNFI
-365 SKYEVMATNNFY
+365 SKYEVLATNNFY

-418 YVLKKRFHRLRNG
+418 YVLKKRFHRLING

-436 EDNSTLDMIENVAQN
+436 EENSTLDMIENVAQN

-457 KIVTEKIAMP
+457 KIVSEKISMP

-481 NIVINQNL
+481 NIVINQNSG
-489 EYSDLI
+489 YSDLI
-495 DNVAEKNLTNKFPFP
+495 DNVADKNLTNKFPFP

-521 KVGYEWLKTLDEYGL
+521 KVGYEWLRTLDEYGL

-547 KTVQVLAVIL
+547 KTVQVLSVIL
-557 SYVEEKNGKEED
+557 SYVES
-569 INQNGCNENNNE
+569 
-581 NSNENNNENSN
+581 SNKDDC
-592 FRNPSMVICP
+592 RIPSLVICP

-635 IDIIKEYDLVI
+635 IDTIKEYDLVI

-663 YKFRYLIA
+663 YNFRYLIA

-681 TQNAKAIKK
+681 TQNAKAIKQ

-718 MPGYLFSYNKFKIQY
+718 MPGYLFSYNKFKTQY
-733 ETPIIKENDQEKT
+733 ETPIIKENDQEKMN
-746 RKLKEMIE
+746 KLKEMIE

-801 EEIEENGIQNS
+801 EEIEENGIKNS

-873 IQKELDELG
+873 IQKELDESQ

-887 LTGKTR
+887 LTGKTK
-893 ISDRMDLVNEFNK
+893 ITDRMDLVNEFNA
-906 NEDIKVFLISLK
+906 NDDIKVFLISLK

-1008 FN
+1008 FS

>member
-1 MNSDKQYRI
+1 MDSDKQYRI

-23 KELEAKRKCKTEGN
+23 KELEAKRECKADGN
-37 IELKPIIMSEMYDT
+37 IELKPVIISEMYDA
-51 KLRVEFYIGNGQFY
+51 KLRVEFYIGSTNGQFY

-77 IKKEKFAYGKKM
+77 IKKEKFAYSKKL

-139 KGIDDFFEIENGKSV
+139 KGIDDFFEIENGKNV
-154 SYKYNNNVM
+154 SYKYSNNLM
-163 QLSFIDKEPNIQFRI
+163 QLNFIDKEPNIQFRI

-200 DGEDFTYFLDDN
+200 NGEDFTYFLDDD
-212 KIYRCTNRFKN
+212 KIYRCSDKFKN

-260 NIEYKDIDEKEIDKY
+260 NVEYKDINEEEIDKY
-275 VPKKLKVKLFLD
+275 IPKKLKVKLFLD
-287 TDKYNYIT
+287 TDKNNYIT
-295 CDVKFCYD
+295 CDVIFCYD
-303 NIEFNPLTSNESRV
+303 NIEFNPLTSNESRI

-327 LDDLKNVGF
+327 LDDLKNAGF

-351 DIYNFLKDDINNFI
+351 DIYNFLKDEINNFI
-365 SKYEVMATNNFY
+365 SKYEVLATNNFY

-418 YVLKKRFHRLRNG
+418 YVLKKRFHRLING

-436 EDNSTLDMIENVAQN
+436 EENSTLDMIENVAQN

-457 KIVTEKIAMP
+457 KIVSEKISMP

-481 NIVINQNL
+481 NIVINQNSG
-489 EYSDLI
+489 YSDLI
-495 DNVAEKNLTNKFPFP
+495 DNVADKNLTNKFPFP

-521 KVGYEWLKTLDEYGL
+521 KVGYEWLRTLDEYGL

-547 KTVQVLAVIL
+547 KTVQVLSVIL
-557 SYVEEKNGKEED
+557 SYVES
-569 INQNGCNENNNE
+569 
-581 NSNENNNENSN
+581 SNKDDC
-592 FRNPSMVICP
+592 RIPSLVICP

-635 IDIIKEYDLVI
+635 IDTIKEYDLVI

-663 YKFRYLIA
+663 YNFRYLIA

-681 TQNAKAIKK
+681 TQNAKAIKQ

-718 MPGYLFSYNKFKIQY
+718 MPGYLFSYNKFKTQY
-733 ETPIIKENDQEKT
+733 ETPIIKENDQEKMN
-746 RKLKEMIE
+746 KLKEMIE

-801 EEIEENGIQNS
+801 EEIEENGIKNS

-873 IQKELDELG
+873 IQKELDESQ

-887 LTGKTR
+887 LTGKTK
-893 ISDRMDLVNEFNK
+893 ITDRMDLVNEFNA
-906 NEDIKVFLISLK
+906 NDDIKVFLISLK